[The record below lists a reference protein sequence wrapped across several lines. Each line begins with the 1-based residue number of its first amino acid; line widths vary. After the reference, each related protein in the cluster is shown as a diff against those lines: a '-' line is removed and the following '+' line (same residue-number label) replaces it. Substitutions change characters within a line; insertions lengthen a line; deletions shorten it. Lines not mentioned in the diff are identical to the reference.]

1 MDFWNGIYCPDL
13 RLTWQ
18 MMSNPELM
26 RMASE
31 SMKNMRPENLRNA
44 AELVQRKWLRLVRRW
59 PMQQLKRGAKQ
70 RLTEEGSELA
80 SRVIEEI
87 TDEVQTASS
96 ENCESSPTEHPVS
109 QPQETSGC
117 SRDQIKIPTGVP
129 SSSSECLQA
138 LKDDPDSI
146 SGGKAEGIS
155 PDMVKT
161 ASNMISK
168 MSPEELQ
175 RMVQMAS
182 SFEGENPHL
191 KRSSIGSNF
200 DSFSPGSVPPDVTP
214 DMLQPQLI

>member
-1 MDFWNGIYCPDL
+1 
-13 RLTWQ
+13 
-18 MMSNPELM
+18 
-26 RMASE
+26 MASE

-96 ENCESSPTEHPVS
+96 ENCESSPTEHPGSMYFRGKKDVPLKYIQYDG
-109 QPQETSGC
+109 QP
-117 SRDQIKIPTGVP
+117 
-129 SSSSECLQA
+129 CLVT
-138 LKDDPDSI
+138 LSLCLL